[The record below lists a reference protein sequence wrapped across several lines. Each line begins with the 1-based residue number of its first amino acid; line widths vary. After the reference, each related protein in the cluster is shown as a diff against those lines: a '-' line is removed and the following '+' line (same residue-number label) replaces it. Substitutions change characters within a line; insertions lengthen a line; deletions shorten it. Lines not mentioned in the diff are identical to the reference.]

1 MSFTS
6 ASANQMIPLSVFG
19 SAYVPERHSESF
31 GSFAE
36 TAEADPLETGIS
48 SLWASFFAAIRISL
62 TGSSQTVH

>member
-6 ASANQMIPLSVFG
+6 ASQNQLIPLSVFG
-19 SAYVPERHSESF
+19 TAYVPERHSESF

-36 TAEADPLETGIS
+36 AIEADPLETGIS

-62 TGSSQTVH
+62 TGSDQTVH